1 MGSKMFHVE
10 QLVKRRR
17 KMFHVEQ
24 SEKPKMETAGLLG
37 EHAGA
42 NSESRSAL
50 SIAIHGWMRAPLRRP
65 RRAKGAPVPPLT
77 VPCGPS
83 RAFDPN
89 CPQPWPK
96 QGLRNPDAH

>member
-1 MGSKMFHVE
+1 MGSKMFHAE

-17 KMFHVEQ
+17 RMFHVEQ

-42 NSESRSAL
+42 NPESRSAL
-50 SIAIHGWMRAPLRRP
+50 SIAIRSWMRPPLRRQP
-65 RRAKGAPVPPLT
+65 RAKATRVPPQT
-77 VPCGPS
+77 VLCRPRGG
-83 RAFDPN
+83 FDRS
-89 CPQPWPK
+89 CPRPWPK